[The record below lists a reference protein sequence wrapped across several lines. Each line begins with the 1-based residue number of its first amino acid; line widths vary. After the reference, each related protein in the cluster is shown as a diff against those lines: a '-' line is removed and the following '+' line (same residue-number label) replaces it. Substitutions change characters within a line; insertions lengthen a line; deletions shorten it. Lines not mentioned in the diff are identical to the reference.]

1 MARTKGFDPDQALAR
16 ALDVF
21 WSRGYDATSTQD
33 LVDALGINRSSL
45 YGTFGSKR
53 ALYMRALERYGL
65 VGTERVRR
73 ALDGPG
79 PVKARLRRALLSLAE
94 DDLVSPR
101 ARGCFAANAALELA
115 AIDEDVRR
123 LVTAA
128 FAENRAVLRA
138 ELERARDA
146 GELAADA
153 NLGDLAAF
161 LLNTLQG
168 LRVIAKGTADRRLV
182 EQAVETSLAAL

>member
-1 MARTKGFDPDQALAR
+1 VARTKAFDPDDALAR

-21 WSRGYDATSTQD
+21 WARGYDGTSTQD

-53 ALYMRALERYGL
+53 ELYLRALERYGL
-65 VGTERVRR
+65 GASRMRQ

-79 PVKARLRRALLSLAE
+79 PVKVRLRRALLSIAE
-94 DDLVSPR
+94 DDLSARP

-115 AIDEDVRR
+115 AADEDVRR
-123 LVTAA
+123 LVVAA
-128 FAENRAVLRA
+128 FAENQAALRE
-138 ELERARDA
+138 ELQRARDA

-153 NLGDLAAF
+153 DVDALSGF

-168 LRVIAKGTADRRLV
+168 LRVIGKGTADRRLV
-182 EQAVETSLAAL
+182 EQAVDVSLAAL